1 MTGQGS
7 IPSTSD
13 RLTARGVG
21 KGVLPVV
28 CIALF
33 FAVFEASAISVI
45 LPDIADDLS
54 VDRGQLSWLMTGFL
68 LIYGI
73 AIPFYGRLA
82 DRFGARPLFLIGV
95 AVFSLGSLLSALAP
109 NYSFL
114 LIARIIQAIG
124 GAAVPGLG
132 MTLASRAYGPE
143 SRGTALGVI
152 AATIGLSG
160 AIGPLLGGA
169 LSEAFGWQ
177 SIFVFA
183 TAASLTIPIGLKILP
198 KDEER
203 SRGELDVVG
212 GVALGLLVGGVVLIP
227 TEGSRSGWLSP
238 PVLTGAVMAFIGLI
252 ALSRR
257 ELTTRSPFIPREFL
271 QNARYVGLVWMSFS
285 VMAAYV
291 AILISLPILLSS
303 SNKLSSL
310 EVGLTMLPG
319 AIASSVFGVLAG
331 RLTDRNGA
339 RLPTWM
345 GAPLML
351 LAVLGLST
359 YAGSSV
365 WLIAAF
371 AGILGAGFGLV
382 NTPLATTVSRI
393 VRTQVLASALSINS
407 MFFFLGGSLGAAMV
421 MAVVTSRGEADGS
434 LLNPLHSGAGSNF
447 SDALLLLAI
456 PVLLA
461 MALSLAIP
469 RASRPTAVGS
479 PVSVGPESVP
489 TSNWV
494 ANCSVPWMP
503 ECVEAIARADIE
515 GLAPITE
522 GERES
527 MT

>member
-143 SRGTALGVI
+143 SRGTALGVL

-183 TAASLTIPIGLKILP
+183 TAASLTCLNTK
-198 KDEER
+198 KD
-203 SRGELDVVG
+203 
-212 GVALGLLVGGVVLIP
+212 
-227 TEGSRSGWLSP
+227 
-238 PVLTGAVMAFIGLI
+238 
-252 ALSRR
+252 
-257 ELTTRSPFIPREFL
+257 
-271 QNARYVGLVWMSFS
+271 
-285 VMAAYV
+285 
-291 AILISLPILLSS
+291 
-303 SNKLSSL
+303 
-310 EVGLTMLPG
+310 
-319 AIASSVFGVLAG
+319 
-331 RLTDRNGA
+331 
-339 RLPTWM
+339 
-345 GAPLML
+345 
-351 LAVLGLST
+351 
-359 YAGSSV
+359 
-365 WLIAAF
+365 
-371 AGILGAGFGLV
+371 
-382 NTPLATTVSRI
+382 
-393 VRTQVLASALSINS
+393 
-407 MFFFLGGSLGAAMV
+407 
-421 MAVVTSRGEADGS
+421 
-434 LLNPLHSGAGSNF
+434 
-447 SDALLLLAI
+447 
-456 PVLLA
+456 
-461 MALSLAIP
+461 
-469 RASRPTAVGS
+469 
-479 PVSVGPESVP
+479 
-489 TSNWV
+489 
-494 ANCSVPWMP
+494 
-503 ECVEAIARADIE
+503 
-515 GLAPITE
+515 
-522 GERES
+522 
-527 MT
+527 

>member
-1 MTGQGS
+1 MAGEGPGLSATDNQ
-7 IPSTSD
+7 
-13 RLTARGVG
+13 TAGHAA
-21 KGVLPVV
+21 KGILLVV
-28 CIALF
+28 CVALF

-54 VDRGQLSWLMTGFL
+54 VDIGQLSWLMTGFL

-82 DRFGARPLFLIGV
+82 DRYGARPLFLIGV

-109 NYSFL
+109 GYSFL
-114 LIARIIQAIG
+114 LVARIIQAIG

-143 SRGTALGVI
+143 SRGAVLGVI

-169 LSEAFGWQ
+169 LSESFGWQ
-177 SIFVFA
+177 SIFVV
-183 TAASLTIPIGLKILP
+183 AAVAALTIPVGLKILP

-203 SRGELDVVG
+203 SGGDLDLVG

-227 TEGSRSGWLSP
+227 TEGALSGWLSP
-238 PVLTGAVMAFIGLI
+238 LVLTGAVMAFIGLI
-252 ALSRR
+252 ALSAR
-257 ELTTRSPFIPREFL
+257 ELTARSPFIPREFL
-271 QNARYVGLVWMSFS
+271 QSSRYVGLVWMSFS
-285 VMAAYV
+285 VMAANV

-303 SNKLSSL
+303 ANKLSSL

-319 AIASSVFGVLAG
+319 AIAASVFGVLAG
-331 RLTDRNGA
+331 RITDRNGA

-382 NTPLATTVSRI
+382 NTPLAATVSRI

-434 LLNPLHSGAGSNF
+434 LLNPLHSGAGSSF
-447 SDALLLLAI
+447 SDAFLLLAI
-456 PVLLA
+456 PVILV

-469 RASRPTAVGS
+469 RASRLAAVGPPVAAE
-479 PVSVGPESVP
+479 PVSLP
-489 TSNWV
+489 TNNWV

-503 ECVEAIARADIE
+503 ECVEAISLTGLE
-515 GLAPITE
+515 GIAPITE
-522 GERES
+522 G
-527 MT
+527 